1 MNLSDWW
8 AIISGITL
16 ILFTSGKLWERYNSK
31 NKNVDTKV
39 ESHDTKI
46 TELSKKLDEKEE
58 NHNIKINEL
67 SDKVD
72 KMAAKVNLVESE
84 NNKNTTNIHKLK
96 EDVGLLKYETQNN
109 FHLQDKKLIITIGML
124 ERIGDKIGITFQTD
138 NLINK

>member
-1 MNLSDWW
+1 MSLTEWW
-8 AIISGITL
+8 AVISGIGVT
-16 ILFTSGKLWERYNSK
+16 IFGAGKLWERFNNN
-31 NKNVDTKV
+31 NKTVDNKV
-39 ESHDTKI
+39 QTHDTQI
-46 TELSKKLDEKEE
+46 NELSLKLDEKEE
-58 NHNIKINEL
+58 SQNNKINEL

-96 EDVGLLKYETQNN
+96 DDLSLLKYETQNN

-124 ERIGDKIGITFQTD
+124 ERIGDKIGVAFQTD

>member
-1 MNLSDWW
+1 
-8 AIISGITL
+8 
-16 ILFTSGKLWERYNSK
+16 
-31 NKNVDTKV
+31 
-39 ESHDTKI
+39 
-46 TELSKKLDEKEE
+46 
-58 NHNIKINEL
+58 
-67 SDKVD
+67 
-72 KMAAKVNLVESE
+72 MAAKVNLVESE